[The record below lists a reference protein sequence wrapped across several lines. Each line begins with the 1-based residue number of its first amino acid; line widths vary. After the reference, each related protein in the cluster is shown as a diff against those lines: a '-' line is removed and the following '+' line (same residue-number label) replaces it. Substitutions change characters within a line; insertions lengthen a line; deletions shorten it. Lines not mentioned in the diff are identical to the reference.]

1 MERSVQETPK
11 KPTEEHLKKAAEDI
25 ELPHNLGFDLVRCTE
40 AAAIA
45 AGRWMGLGNLEDA
58 DQQASE
64 SMHELLNTLSI
75 SGYIDIGEEVK
86 PEIRTPLESGSK
98 VGRGE
103 GPELNIVVDPIDGRQ
118 LLAEG
123 RQGAIAV
130 IGAAPRGG
138 MWSPSPAIYME
149 KLVAS
154 REVAD
159 ALLVEE
165 CMDAPVAWTL
175 GLVARV
181 KEKKVEDLVVFVL
194 DRSRH
199 KDIITEIREAGARA
213 MLRQDGDIAGAL
225 MAASPGGPVD
235 ILMGVG
241 GALQGMISACAIKA
255 LGGRMLGR
263 LDPQSEKEREL
274 IGNAGFDVGK
284 ILTCDDPVTS
294 KDVYF
299 AATGITE
306 GPLMEG
312 VKYNGDLVKTHS
324 IILRSTTGSR
334 RDIYTE
340 RRLE

>member
-1 MERSVQETPK
+1 MKETPK
-11 KPTEEHLKKAAEDI
+11 RPTEENLKRATADI

-40 AAAIA
+40 AAAIS

-58 DQQASE
+58 DQAASE
-64 SMHELLNTLSI
+64 SMQELLNTLPI
-75 SGYIDIGEEVK
+75 RGHIDIGEEVK
-86 PEIRTPLESGSK
+86 PDIHTPMESGRV
-98 VGRGE
+98 VGKGE
-103 GPELNIVVDPIDGRQ
+103 GTELDIVVDPIDGRQ

-130 IGAAPRGG
+130 IGSAPRGG
-138 MWSPSPAIYME
+138 MWSPAPAIYME
-149 KLVAS
+149 KLVVS

-159 ALLVEE
+159 ALVEE
-165 CMDAPVAWTL
+165 CMDAPIAWTL

-194 DRSRH
+194 DRPRH
-199 KDIITEIREAGARA
+199 KNIIHEIREAGARA
-213 MLRQDGDIAGAL
+213 MLRHDGDIAGAL

-241 GALQGMISACAIKA
+241 GVPQGMMSACAIKA
-255 LGGRMLGR
+255 LDGAMLGR
-263 LDPQSEKEREL
+263 LSPQSDKEKEIIEE
-274 IGNAGFDVGK
+274 AGLSPQE
-284 ILTCDDPVTS
+284 ILTSDDLVTS
-294 KDVYF
+294 RDIFF

-306 GPLMEG
+306 GPLMKG
-312 VKYNGDLVKTHS
+312 VEYHGEIVKTHS

-340 RRLE
+340 RRIE